1 MKWLLTFSF
10 WDIWVIF
17 ESAASSLSSQIL
29 IYHLNSLC
37 AASIKVSVT
46 LQRIMA
52 QEIHRDLRFLGQAID
67 GNKEEN
73 NPSEIV
79 VRSEFSTIVLR

>member
-1 MKWLLTFSF
+1 MEQI
-10 WDIWVIF
+10 WDIF
-17 ESAASSLSSQIL
+17 ERAALSSQIF

-37 AASIKVSVT
+37 TASINISVT
-46 LQRIMA
+46 FQRIMA
-52 QEIHRDLRFLGQAID
+52 QQIHTDLRYFGQAID

-73 NPSEIV
+73 KLSEIV